1 MVSANPGAV
10 HFAQQLKTQIDT
22 TLRAVEME
30 AGGLFEALENVDW
43 PGRVLVLRGI
53 SDYADEAKS
62 QVENEFKD
70 GWRTYAMQNAVRLAA
85 MLMRQRLE
93 WDMTRRSV
101 SAPYELN
108 LKSHQDSHDMCMN
121 MQISNDQ
128 TGAHNLAFFPL
139 LCRDGGTPSFR
150 MSISANG
157 SVMLP
162 DSWKSYSS
170 DYLLLRQAEVPLLLP
185 PHSLQVI

>member
-1 MVSANPGAV
+1 
-10 HFAQQLKTQIDT
+10 
-22 TLRAVEME
+22 
-30 AGGLFEALENVDW
+30 
-43 PGRVLVLRGI
+43 
-53 SDYADEAKS
+53 
-62 QVENEFKD
+62 VENEFKD

-85 MLMRQRLE
+85 LLMRQRLE
-93 WDMTRRSV
+93 WDLTRRSV

-150 MSISANG
+150 MSINANG
-157 SVMLP
+157 SVSSGGSINMLVRER
-162 DSWKSYSS
+162 S
-170 DYLLLRQAEVPLLLP
+170 DPYTEIRHHMRPNGRIELTKASTESPFMIDLFVSADPGSIGFNVVLTDEFGRSISRQFP
-185 PHSLQVI
+185 